1 MSSCTIV
8 NGAAMV
14 ASWRQRISALL
25 YIFHELRCCYT
36 LNEPPAHCIILR
48 ISGPPFHAHITL
60 RKTTPNKQNT
70 DSIITAKPPHIPHPS
85 NLHHLT
91 VSRRNPTL
99 RPAKP
104 HRRSP
109 PIITRSR
116 RQPAPSR
123 TSSFAHSADHTS
135 PIPTPQIT
143 PSPSPSRRSH
153 TRPSPSRRSVPHDP
167 LASSPSRPVRVP
179 RPFPQEMY

>member
-91 VSRRNPTL
+91 VSRRNLPPRL
-99 RPAKP
+99 AKP

-109 PIITRSR
+109 PIITGSR
-116 RQPAPSR
+116 C
-123 TSSFAHSADHTS
+123 
-135 PIPTPQIT
+135 
-143 PSPSPSRRSH
+143 
-153 TRPSPSRRSVPHDP
+153 
-167 LASSPSRPVRVP
+167 
-179 RPFPQEMY
+179 

>member
-60 RKTTPNKQNT
+60 HKTTPNKQNT
-70 DSIITAKPPHIPHPS
+70 VSIITAKPPHIPHPS

-116 RQPAPSR
+116 CQPAPSR
-123 TSSFAHSADHTS
+123 TSPIVRPADHTS
-135 PIPTPQIT
+135 CISYTADLTSPIPIPQIPDSLISIAQIHST
-143 PSPSPSRRSH
+143 
-153 TRPSPSRRSVPHDP
+153 
-167 LASSPSRPVRVP
+167 
-179 RPFPQEMY
+179 